1 MSLTI
6 TKEFGE
12 FEAKSFLSDFYAGN
26 LTGRSKKKRKEKK
39 TNSCKWIFTKYCTDF
54 CENYKVNISHGHWH
68 QDLDSDFIK
77 NEWK

>member
-26 LTGRSKKKRKEKK
+26 LTGGSKKKKKKRKLAVVNGYSQNTVLNFVK
-39 TNSCKWIFTKYCTDF
+39 ITK
-54 CENYKVNISHGHWH
+54 
-68 QDLDSDFIK
+68 
-77 NEWK
+77 